1 MDNQNKELT
10 EQLNNVNINLDKLK
24 KYVIRLDNLLNHL
37 SSIDDSLKTMA
48 WVESANLS
56 MNRENMKK
64 LSDTTNKMISSFGS
78 LSQSD
83 DNSSDDTNDDTKDVP
98 NDVLV
103 HDEDIKN
110 EQDGE

>member
-10 EQLNNVNINLDKLK
+10 EQLNNVNDNLDKLK

-48 WVESANLS
+48 WVQSATLS

-64 LSDTTNKMISSFGS
+64 LSDTTSKMISSFGT
-78 LSQSD
+78 LSRSD
-83 DNSSDDTNDDTKDVP
+83 DNSEDDENEVP
-98 NDVLV
+98 NDALV
-103 HDEDIKN
+103 YRNDIKR
-110 EQDGE
+110 EHGGE